1 MSAKSKAPGS
11 PRPATASGLA
21 AKGAPCDDGI
31 VQRVP
36 GLSLTD
42 WLERLERLHPS
53 TIELGLDR
61 VRRVKDAL
69 GLDPAFP
76 LILVGGTNGKGS
88 TCAYLEAILG
98 AAGYKTGLYTSP
110 HLLRYNERVG
120 SPARNPPTPTLVQAF
135 EKIDAARGDIS
146 LTYFEFGTL
155 GAMAQFIDAGVDV
168 AILEVGLGGRL
179 DAVNVFDAE
188 VAIVTSVDLD
198 HMDYLGDTREQIG
211 FEKAG
216 IYRAG
221 RPAICAD
228 PVPPASLLDHARRI
242 GADLRCV
249 ERDFSAQ
256 HEGDQ
261 WTYRGQAIGWPAL
274 PLPAMAG
281 ACQLRNAAA
290 ALAALEAVRA
300 RLPVSEAAIRQGL
313 ATARV
318 AGRFQCIAR
327 APDVILDVAHNPE
340 AARAL
345 AATLRERP
353 VAGRTLAVVGMLA
366 DKDAAGVFAA
376 LRGEID
382 AWWTCTPDSPRAQDA
397 AALAAILRAHAGS
410 APVSVQPDVST
421 ALAEAQSAAHEGDRI
436 LVFGSFHTVAAVLD
450 HAATQQ

>member
-1 MSAKSKAPGS
+1 M
-11 PRPATASGLA
+11 A
-21 AKGAPCDDGI
+21 A
-31 VQRVP
+31 RS
-36 GLSLTD
+36 GLSLAD
-42 WLERLERLHPS
+42 WLARLEQLHPS
-53 TIELGLDR
+53 TIELGLER

-69 GLDPAFP
+69 GLSPDFP
-76 LILVGGTNGKGS
+76 LIIVGGTNGKGS
-88 TCAYLEAILG
+88 TCAYLEAVLA

-110 HLLRYNERVG
+110 HLLRYNERVRIAG
-120 SPARNPPTPTLVQAF
+120 HESADVDLVQAF
-135 EKIDAARGDIS
+135 ERIDAARGDTS

-228 PVPPASLLDHARRI
+228 PAPPVSLLAHARQI

-249 ERDFSAQ
+249 GRDFSAQ
-256 HEGDQ
+256 REGDQ
-261 WTYRGQAIGWPAL
+261 WTYRGQTVSWPAL
-274 PLPAMAG
+274 PLPALAG
-281 ACQLRNAAA
+281 TFQLRNAAA
-290 ALAALEAVRA
+290 ALAALEAVRD
-300 RLPVSEAAIRQGL
+300 RLQVSEAAIRQGL
-313 ATARV
+313 AQARA
-318 AGRFQCIAR
+318 AGRFQRIAR

-345 AATLRERP
+345 AATLREQP

-366 DKDAAGVFAA
+366 DKDAAGVFSA
-376 LRGEID
+376 LQGEID

-397 AALAAILRAHAGS
+397 VALAAALNAYAGG
-410 APVSVQPDVST
+410 APISVQSDVNT
-421 ALAEAQSAAHEGDRI
+421 ALAEAQSAAREGDRI

-450 HAATQQ
+450 HAAIQ

>member
-1 MSAKSKAPGS
+1 VTRS
-11 PRPATASGLA
+11 
-21 AKGAPCDDGI
+21 
-31 VQRVP
+31 
-36 GLSLTD
+36 GLSLAD
-42 WLERLERLHPS
+42 WLARLERLHPS

-61 VRRVKDAL
+61 VKRIKDAM
-69 GLDPAFP
+69 GLAPTFP
-76 LILVGGTNGKGS
+76 LIVVGGTNGKGS
-88 TCAYLEAILG
+88 TCAYLEAVLG
-98 AAGYKTGLYTSP
+98 AAGYKAGLYTSP
-110 HLLRYNERVG
+110 HLLRYNERVRIAG
-120 SPARNPPTPTLVQAF
+120 QESSDADLVRAF
-135 EKIDAARGDIS
+135 ERIDAARGDTS

-228 PVPPASLLDHARRI
+228 PAPPVSLLEHARQI

-256 HEGDQ
+256 REGDQ
-261 WTYRGQAIGWPAL
+261 WTYRGQSVAWPAL

-281 ACQLRNAAA
+281 AFQLRNAAA
-290 ALAALEAVRA
+290 ALAALEAVRD

-313 ATARV
+313 VQARA
-318 AGRFQCIAR
+318 AGRFQRIAR

-345 AATLRERP
+345 AATLREQP

-376 LRGEID
+376 LKGEID

-397 AALAAILRAHAGS
+397 AALAAALHAHAGS
-410 APVSVQPDVST
+410 APISVQTDVNT
-421 ALAEAQSAAHEGDRI
+421 ALAEAQSAAREGDRI
-436 LVFGSFHTVAAVLD
+436 LVFGSFYTVAAVLA
-450 HAATQQ
+450 HAAIQ